1 MKKVSVLLSALLISS
16 VSFAQ
21 FVNGS
26 VEHSIPNLK
35 TKSWKGFRVSYDV
48 TNAETDLGDG
58 ESEELKFKGFS
69 VGYVHSFNIVKNL
82 PLFIETGL
90 SFNYSKWSESY
101 DDLYFVNGIG
111 DYEEKE
117 VEWGYTTMGL
127 TVPINVAYKF
137 TFDDFYV
144 IPYTGFYARVNL
156 TAKEFDEDV
165 EDDGSITKDKL
176 NLFDKDELAEWD
188 YDENNAWNRING
200 GWQIGAS
207 IGYKIINVGVNYALD
222 FNEITEGTKFGT
234 ISARLGVN
242 F

>member
-48 TNAETDLGDG
+48 TNAEIDLGDG
-58 ESEELKFKGFS
+58 ENEELGFKGFS

-101 DDLYFVNGIG
+101 DQHYYVNGIG
-111 DYEEKE
+111 DYEAKE

-222 FNEITEGTKFGT
+222 FNEITEGMKFGT